1 VGGKGYPLDWS
12 VLSAGA
18 RASSSSVT
26 WRVNGEKPRLQQLC
40 KRMEHVALILFFDC
54 WCGEHQMVCLNQGS
68 GESAKGQTVYFESDY
83 SASDTCF
90 IISYTKEKT
99 NNKIKIPHIIWF
111 VQKTILLFGSQR
123 QPVTDLGRQA

>member
-1 VGGKGYPLDWS
+1 MVNTKWFVSIKEVG
-12 VLSAGA
+12 
-18 RASSSSVT
+18 
-26 WRVNGEKPRLQQLC
+26 RVPRGRQY
-40 KRMEHVALILFFDC
+40 
-54 WCGEHQMVCLNQGS
+54 
-68 GESAKGQTVYFESDY
+68 TFESDY

-111 VQKTILLFGSQR
+111 VQKTKLLLFGSQR